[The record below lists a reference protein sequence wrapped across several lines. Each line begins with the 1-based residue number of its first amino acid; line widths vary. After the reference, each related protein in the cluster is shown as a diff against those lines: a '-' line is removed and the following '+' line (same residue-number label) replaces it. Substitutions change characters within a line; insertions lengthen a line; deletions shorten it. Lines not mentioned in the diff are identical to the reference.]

1 MTMQDIMFDCVNDY
15 AFANAN
21 TILYTNYD
29 CGEIAE
35 DLQKHLKECNIPAKI
50 LHIEAEDKFN
60 NIRVR
65 EYHGI
70 QTYVYHD
77 VVLVGNTVIDLR
89 AVDISELDES
99 IFKQKAAYLEDIEK
113 LSECKIKYTEI

>member
-1 MTMQDIMFDCVNDY
+1 MTMQDIMFDCINGY
-15 AFANAN
+15 AFAN
-21 TILYTNYD
+21 TDKILYTNYD
-29 CGEIAE
+29 CSEIAE
-35 DLQKHLKECNIPAKI
+35 DLQKHLKECNIPSKI

-60 NIRVR
+60 NIKVR

-70 QTYVYHD
+70 QTYLYHD
-77 VVLVGNTVIDLR
+77 VVLVGSKIIDLR

-99 IFKQKAAYLEDIEK
+99 VFKQKDAYLEDIEK

>member
-1 MTMQDIMFDCVNDY
+1 MKMQDILFDCINDY
-15 AFANAN
+15 AFAYAD

-29 CGEIAE
+29 CSEIAE
-35 DLQKHLKECNIPAKI
+35 DLQKCLKECNIPSKI
-50 LHIEAEDKFN
+50 LRIEAEDKLN

-77 VVLVGNTVIDLR
+77 VILIGNTVVDLR

-99 IFKQKAAYLEDIEK
+99 VFKQKDAYLEDIEK
-113 LSECKIKYTEI
+113 ISECKIKYTEI